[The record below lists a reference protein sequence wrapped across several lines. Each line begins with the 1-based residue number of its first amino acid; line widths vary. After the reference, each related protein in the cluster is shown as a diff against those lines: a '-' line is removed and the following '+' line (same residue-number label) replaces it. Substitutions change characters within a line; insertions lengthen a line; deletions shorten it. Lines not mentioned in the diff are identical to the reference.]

1 MFCLNREVIMSFKK
15 NMGSIDRIVRIVIAI
30 AFAALIATGAVS
42 GVVAIILGVLAA
54 VFLLTSFVSFCPL
67 YTLVGLS
74 TAGKE

>member
-1 MFCLNREVIMSFKK
+1 MSFKK
-15 NMGSIDRIVRIVIAI
+15 NMGSIDRIVRVVIAI

-74 TAGKE
+74 TARKE